1 MTAFL
6 IYIAKAAVALML
18 LYSLYGI
25 CLRRESFHSLNRAVL
40 VLIMVASVTLPFLH
54 VETSLPTLFGW
65 MADSSASVE
74 IVEARGVPMAD
85 DTTAVAEEGDMVQA
99 SLPIVG

>member
-6 IYIAKAAVALML
+6 IYIAKAAVALTL

-40 VLIMVASVTLPFLH
+40 VLILVLVNLFSFVFRIRNFFSNSFAKISVYIYNKN
-54 VETSLPTLFGW
+54 G
-65 MADSSASVE
+65 
-74 IVEARGVPMAD
+74 IG
-85 DTTAVAEEGDMVQA
+85 
-99 SLPIVG
+99 